1 MLRGKKRNTLQG
13 EQLLSE
19 ERDSCFIKSKDR
31 HSSDA
36 NHICLAE
43 GDIFKQS

>member
-1 MLRGKKRNTLQG
+1 MLREKKKNTLQ

-19 ERDSCFIKSKDR
+19 ERDSCFIKSKDI